1 MYRPLALFFLLIYSI
16 IIIIVII
23 IRSYVYRWPK
33 MMIEKLPVMG
43 YSIATDMDG
52 TSYRYTQWVGYNYS
66 TGGCETCM
74 DWSDQYGTELY
85 NLTADHGEGRNLH
98 GSAMVNQ
105 IEAKLSS
112 MLRAGWRA
120 L

>member
-66 TGGCETCM
+66 TAVVRHAWIGATN
-74 DWSDQYGTELY
+74 TE
-85 NLTADHGEGRNLH
+85 RNCTT
-98 GSAMVNQ
+98 
-105 IEAKLSS
+105 
-112 MLRAGWRA
+112 
-120 L
+120 